1 MSFINQIC
9 RQRINKEFPNEIEH
23 YMFHLLRKVKHI
35 PKEILN
41 DIIFVKNLQDTL
53 RFEVYEKKIIG
64 IIKEEEIISNGE
76 IIRSGYGIPQSL
88 MDTNINIPSKKS
100 IIKIVNN
107 EVNGNS
113 LG

>member
-23 YMFHLLRKVKHI
+23 YMFHLLHKVKHI

-53 RFEVYEKKIIG
+53 RFV
-64 IIKEEEIISNGE
+64 
-76 IIRSGYGIPQSL
+76 
-88 MDTNINIPSKKS
+88 
-100 IIKIVNN
+100 V
-107 EVNGNS
+107 
-113 LG
+113 